1 MSHPP
6 NIETGSD
13 PVPEATSEAFVAM
26 LVTVATNAWR
36 AQIRLRSTAAATS
49 DPDRRRLE
57 REIGAIVDSLRE
69 FGVQI
74 EDHTGQAFDFG
85 QALIVLASEPRKG
98 IAHELV
104 TETIRPT
111 VRWRKVLLQRGEVV
125 IATPERA
132 DS

>member
-6 NIETGSD
+6 IIETGFD
-13 PVPEATSEAFVAM
+13 QVPEGTSEAFVAM

-36 AQIRLRSTAAATS
+36 AQARLRNTQTA

-57 REIGAIVDSLRE
+57 REIGAIVDGLRE
-69 FGVQI
+69 FGLQI

-85 QALIVLASEPRKG
+85 QALVVLASEPRQG

-111 VRWRKVLLQRGEVV
+111 VRWGKVLLQRGEVV